1 MQNYSTYKKT
11 ETVTHLQKKKIT
23 IDTNPHMILMLE
35 LAEGNFKAIIITMLN
50 EVKENMFIVKE
61 KTAAPH
67 QRNKSYLKKQQQK
80 ETDGNTSKNL
90 KRQYLKKIT
99 HWID

>member
-1 MQNYSTYKKT
+1 
-11 ETVTHLQKKKIT
+11 
-23 IDTNPHMILMLE
+23 MILVLE

-61 KTAAPH
+61 KTATSH
-67 QRNKSYLKKQQQK
+67 QRNKSYLKKQQK
-80 ETDGNTSKNL
+80 ETDGNTFKNL
-90 KRQYLKKIT
+90 KRQYLKKMI